1 MTGEFSEFSL
11 IAEFFT
17 LLATPP
23 GAFGL
28 KDDAAILAHRPGQ
41 DLVVSTDTV
50 IEGVDFLPGDP
61 PDLIA
66 RKALR
71 VNLSDLAAKGAAP
84 DSYLLNLSLPASI
97 DRDWLQAFARG
108 LAQDQKEFGVGL
120 LGGDTGRTPGPLT
133 ISITAFGHVPRG
145 TMIRR
150 QGARSGDSVFVTGS
164 IGDSGGG
171 LAILRGEGS
180 HLTEAQRQALITRY
194 RLPQPRVGFPLRG
207 IASSALDIS
216 DGLIADLGHLAE
228 ASGVRLVIEAEH
240 IPRSPALRALWGD
253 GQDAVLRAATAGDDY
268 EIAYTAASG
277 EVRIGAVEQGS
288 GVVLLW
294 QGRPLSV
301 PRPGYRHF

>member
-11 IAEFFT
+11 IAEFFAP
-17 LLATPP
+17 LATPP

-28 KDDAAILAHRPGQ
+28 KEDAAILAHRPGQ

-133 ISITAFGHVPRG
+133 ISITAFGHVPQG
-145 TMIRR
+145 AMIRR
-150 QGARSGDSVFVTGS
+150 QGARIGDGVFVTGG

-180 HLTEAQRQALITRY
+180 HLTETQRQALITRY

-240 IPRSPALRALWGD
+240 IPRSPALCALWGD